1 MTTTGTY
8 SFNPSAAD
16 IILNSFGMIQVR
28 RPEISQQHLE
38 DAYMA
43 ANMLMVD
50 FTNRSPNRWTQE
62 TQTQVLAEE
71 TPTFDLTTRTL
82 AIAIAYIDTTQGD
95 VTTSRVLGPI
105 SATDYASIANK
116 AQTGTPTSYWFNLLA
131 PIPTITI
138 WPLVPLN
145 SNVTY
150 TLRMQTFRQ
159 MQDVGL
165 VGGLTVDA
173 PYRFLD
179 AFSTGLAARLAV
191 LYPEKAKLSVAD
203 LEALFEKRFKLAAQ
217 TDQEK
222 TPLYVRPSFSGYFR

>member
-8 SFNPSAAD
+8 SFAPSAAD
-16 IILNSFGMIQVR
+16 IVLNAFGMIQIR
-28 RPEISQQHLE
+28 RPEITQQHLE

-50 FTNRSPNRWTQE
+50 FSNRNPQRWGME
-62 TQTQVLAEE
+62 TQSQVLSEQTATYE
-71 TPTFDLTTRTL
+71 LTARTL
-82 AIAIAYIDTTQGD
+82 AIAIAYIDTTQND

-116 AQTGTPTSYWFNLLA
+116 AQEGPPTSYFFSLLTT
-131 PIPTITI
+131 PTITV
-138 WPLVPLN
+138 WPVVPED
-145 SNVTY
+145 SDITY

-159 MQDVGL
+159 MQDVSL
-165 VGGLTVDA
+165 PGGYTVDT

-179 AFSTGLAARLAV
+179 AFSTGLAARLVV
-191 LYPEKAKLSVAD
+191 LYPEKAKLSAGD

-222 TPLYVRPSFSGYFR
+222 TPMMIRPMMQGYWR

>member
-8 SFNPSAAD
+8 NFAPSAAD
-16 IILNSFGMIQVR
+16 IILNAYGMIGIR
-28 RPEISQQHLE
+28 RPDITQQHLE

-50 FTNRSPNRWTQE
+50 FTNRNPNRWGME
-62 TQTQVLAEE
+62 TQSQALSEE
-71 TPTFDLTTRTL
+71 TATYTLTPRTL
-82 AIAIAYIDTTQGD
+82 AIAIAYIDTTQND

-116 AQTGTPTSYWFNLLA
+116 AQTGTPTSYWLNLLA
-131 PIPTITI
+131 TPEITI
-138 WPLVPLN
+138 WPLVPAN
-145 SNVTY
+145 STTSY

-159 MQDVGL
+159 MQDVAL
-165 VGGLTVDA
+165 TGGLTIDT
-173 PYRFLD
+173 PFRFLD

-191 LYPEKAKLSVAD
+191 IYPEKLKTPAAE
-203 LEALFEKRFKLAAQ
+203 LEALFERRFKLAAQ

-222 TPLYVRPSFSGYFR
+222 TPLYIRPSFSGYYR